1 MEITSTAQ
9 NILEK
14 RYYRSNESEP
24 EEMFRRVA
32 KEVSSPEENQEEW
45 EEIFYDMMINKEF
58 IPNSPTMMNAGTE
71 MNNLS
76 ACFVLPVEDDLSNI
90 YETLKK
96 AALIFKSGGGCGF
109 SFSKL
114 RQEGALV
121 RSSGGE
127 SSGPISFMKDFDR
140 MAETVEQGG
149 RRRGAMLGSL
159 SVHHPDILDFISAKR
174 EEGVLEN
181 FNISV
186 EITDEFL
193 EAVKERKD
201 YELRNPMG
209 GHPNDPENDM
219 VVSRIKATE
228 VFEEICKGIWLNGEP
243 GILFVDKVNE
253 ENDYDEIGDEDY
265 ISTTNP
271 CGEQPLPSYGSCNLG
286 HINLSQFVKDEDFDW
301 EAMGEMVKYG
311 VRFLDDVIS
320 VAKFPIPE
328 IEKRAKDERRVGLG
342 VAGWHEALL
351 KLGLRYDS
359 DEAIELARKTSKFI
373 YEKAKKAS
381 GGRNKKLLTVAPTGT
396 TSMILGTTY
405 GIEPLHQISEE
416 KEVLDGE
423 IMENKN
429 PVVQKI
435 QEESDPENILVTG
448 PEISPKRHVD
458 MQAAWQEFVD
468 ASISKTI
475 NLPKD
480 FSEEQ
485 IGEIIFYGWEKGL
498 KGMTMYR
505 EGSRVS
511 EPIKTG
517 ETKKLP
523 KRPRKMESN
532 TYREPLSCG
541 RTLYPTVTKDETG
554 RVQEIFV
561 RGLGKIG
568 ECVSAWAESF
578 SRVASLY
585 LRVGGDPQRLI
596 DTLRG
601 IRCPEGK
608 NSCPNIIAKILEE
621 ETKNEE

>member
-1 MEITSTAQ
+1 MDITPTAR
-9 NILEK
+9 NILKE
-14 RYYRSNESEP
+14 RYYRSEETKP
-24 EEMFRRVA
+24 EEMFERVA
-32 KEVSSPEENQEEW
+32 KEISSPKENQEEW
-45 EEIFYDMMINKEF
+45 EEKFYEMMTNKKF

-76 ACFVLPVEDDLSNI
+76 ACFVLPVKDDLEAI
-90 YETLKK
+90 YETLKR

-114 RQEGALV
+114 RPKGALV
-121 RSSGGE
+121 SSSGGE

-159 SVHHPDILDFISAKR
+159 SVHHPDIMDFISAKH

-186 EITDEFL
+186 EISDDFL
-193 EAVKERKD
+193 KAVEERGE
-201 YELRNPMG
+201 YELRSPKG
-209 GHPNDPENDM
+209 GHPNDPENEM
-219 VVSRIKATE
+219 VTSRIKATE
-228 VFEEICKGIWLNGEP
+228 VFEEICRGIWLNGEP
-243 GILFVDKVNE
+243 GILFVDRVNE

-271 CGEQPLPSYGSCNLG
+271 CGEQPLPPYGSCNLG
-286 HINLSQFVKDEDFDW
+286 HINLSKFVGGDDFDW
-301 EAMGEMVKYG
+301 DALGEMVRHG

-328 IEKRAKDERRVGLG
+328 IEKRAKEERRIGLG
-342 VAGWHEALL
+342 VTGWHEALL
-351 KLGLRYDS
+351 KLRLRYDS

-373 YEKAKKAS
+373 YETAKKAS
-381 GGRNKKLLTVAPTGT
+381 DGKNKKLLTVAPTGT

-405 GIEPLHQISEE
+405 SIEPIHQISEK

-423 IMENKN
+423 ILENKN
-429 PVVQKI
+429 PVVQEI
-435 QEESDPENILVTG
+435 QEEEDPKNVLVTG
-448 PEISPKRHVD
+448 PEIAPKRHVD
-458 MQAAWQEFVD
+458 MQAAWQEYVD

-475 NLPKD
+475 NLPKE
-480 FSEEQ
+480 FSEEKV
-485 IGEIIFYGWEKGL
+485 GKIIFYGWEKGL

-523 KRPRKMESN
+523 KRSRKLPSN

-554 RVQEIFV
+554 RIQEIFV

-578 SRVASLY
+578 SRAASLY
-585 LRVGGDPQRLI
+585 LRVGGDPKKLV
-596 DTLRG
+596 DTLEG

-608 NSCPNIIAKILEE
+608 NSCPNIIAKILEKE
-621 ETKNEE
+621 IEDQE